1 RVRRRE
7 RTDRDDRDDDDDRVP
22 PGPPRML
29 RLALVHMEGIDAR
42 ARGDFRH
49 ALHACCGWP
58 CCIWKV
64 STGGLVELDRPF
76 GLPQAYARNSK
87 LGFTIRFSPR
97 WAASTPSTTRR
108 VSRRAPPPRSAP
120 RWSASRP
127 STTRRVPRL
136 NPRIVRRPIHITVTS
151 PVPSDRIASSD
162 SWPSS
167 GRTVIRRTTPASLTR
182 ERADAS
188 AIRTLPG
195 TLSAHARISSA

>member
-97 WAASTPSTTRR
+97 W
-108 VSRRAPPPRSAP
+108 
-120 RWSASRP
+120 SASRP
-127 STTRRVPRL
+127 PTPRRVPRP

-162 SWPSS
+162 SLPSS

-182 ERADAS
+182 GRAGAPG
-188 AIRTLPG
+188 IRAVAG
-195 TLSAHARISSA
+195 